1 VCTGIEQSKVCEL
14 MTTGYLAQTE
24 TPETEPETSLSSIV
38 ESIDTSSLGW
48 ADYLQAVVILIAAIV
63 IGRIAR
69 ALTKRLVARTRTDE
83 FLGDLI
89 GRIAGYVIVSF
100 GFVYSLES
108 LDIAVAPIL
117 GALGIVGIALAFALQ
132 DILENFVA
140 GIILQLRRPFK
151 SGDEILS
158 GDYEGTV
165 LEIDARTVKIRTPD
179 GETIKLPSA
188 SVIKNPI
195 VNHHQHG
202 RRRSTVDVGVAYG
215 TDLDVATDAI
225 MSALAGVSGVL
236 KAPAP
241 EVIVNEFGSSSID
254 LVVRYWH
261 QPSIASQW
269 ATRDRATRAISAAF
283 REHTIEIPFPQ
294 RVLHSSDPSGSNL
307 GPTTK

>member
-1 VCTGIEQSKVCEL
+1 MVASLRHNEPMIVRTP
-14 MTTGYLAQTE
+14 
-24 TPETEPETSLSSIV
+24 TPEDD
-38 ESIDTSSLGW
+38 SIDTIVRTVQDGELGAW
-48 ADYLQAVVILIAAIV
+48 DFAIAGIMFAVGILIALVLRSLVTRFLHKRSRVDPALAALLGRVLSYVVIIV
-63 IGRIAR
+63 
-69 ALTKRLVARTRTDE
+69 AL
-83 FLGDLI
+83 
-89 GRIAGYVIVSF
+89 
-100 GFVYSLES
+100 VYALES
-108 LDIAVAPIL
+108 LGLNL
-117 GALGIVGIALAFALQ
+117 GLVVGGLGIAGIALAFALQ